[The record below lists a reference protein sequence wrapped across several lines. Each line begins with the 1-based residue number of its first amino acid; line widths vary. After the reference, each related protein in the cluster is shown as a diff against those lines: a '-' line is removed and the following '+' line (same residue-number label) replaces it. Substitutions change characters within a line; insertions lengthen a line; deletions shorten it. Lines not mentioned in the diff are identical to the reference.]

1 MWQNEDYPE
10 KPELVK
16 TNTPNNWGLTFLSIV
31 AFVGFFLLFFS
42 NRLDYVIAL
51 VLALLVH
58 EFGHF
63 LMMKRYHYENVRL
76 MFIPLLGAVVSGS
89 KDRYSQKE
97 SIWVVLFG
105 PLPGI
110 LMGTLGLFMGPYLH
124 NDFLM
129 AFSIILLTLNAINL
143 LPLDPLD
150 GGQLV
155 KILVMKQHDWYL
167 MIFALVSSLLLI
179 GLGIYIDDW
188 LISGFGFLL
197 GFRVRS
203 MQKTYELRKELT
215 EQEVDLKVSYN
226 DLSNR
231 DFFTI
236 SRYLL
241 LKKPGLQRLVEN
253 EPALSDQMM
262 ANLVKDVLI
271 TPVTMDMSLLARI
284 LIIGLWVGLLA
295 LPFIALILSN
305 NAWYFG

>member
-1 MWQNEDYPE
+1 MWQNDDYPE

-58 EFGHF
+58 ELGHF
-63 LMMKRYHYENVRL
+63 LMMKRYRYENVRL

-110 LMGTLGLFMGPYLH
+110 LLGTLGLFLGPYLH

-129 AFSIILLTLNAINL
+129 ALSIILLTLNAINL

-179 GLGIYIDDW
+179 VLGLYLNDW

-215 EQEVDLKVSYN
+215 EQGVDLKVSYN

-231 DFFTI
+231 DFFII
-236 SRYLL
+236 SRYLIQQR
-241 LKKPGLQRLVEN
+241 PGLQRLVEN
-253 EPALSDQMM
+253 EPAMSDQMV
-262 ANLVKDVLI
+262 ANLVKDILI
-271 TPVTMDMSLLARI
+271 APITTDMSIAARVLTVLLW
-284 LIIGLWVGLLA
+284 LVLLA

>member
-150 GGQLV
+150 GGQLM
-155 KILVMKQHDWYL
+155 KILVIKQHDWYL

-179 GLGIYIDDW
+179 GLGIYLDDW

-253 EPALSDQMM
+253 EPAMSDQVM

-271 TPVTMDMSLLARI
+271 TPITMDMSVLARV

>member
-110 LMGTLGLFMGPYLH
+110 LMGTLGLFMSPYLH

-167 MIFALVSSLLLI
+167 MIFALVSSFLLI
-179 GLGIYIDDW
+179 GLGIYLDDW

-253 EPALSDQMM
+253 EPAMSDQVM

-271 TPVTMDMSLLARI
+271 TPITMDMSVLSRV

-295 LPFIALILSN
+295 FPFIALILSN

>member
-1 MWQNEDYPE
+1 MWQNDDYPE

-58 EFGHF
+58 ELGHF
-63 LMMKRYHYENVRL
+63 LMMKRYRYENVRL

-110 LMGTLGLFMGPYLH
+110 LLGTLGLFLGPYLH

-129 AFSIILLTLNAINL
+129 ALSIILLTLNAINL

-179 GLGIYIDDW
+179 VLGLYLNDW

-215 EQEVDLKVSYN
+215 EQGVDLKVSYN

-236 SRYLL
+236 SRYLIQQR
-241 LKKPGLQRLVEN
+241 PGLQRLVEN
-253 EPALSDQMM
+253 EPAMSDQMV

-271 TPVTMDMSLLARI
+271 APITTDMSIAARVLTVLLW
-284 LIIGLWVGLLA
+284 LVLLA

>member
-1 MWQNEDYPE
+1 MWQNDDYPE

-51 VLALLVH
+51 VLGLLVH
-58 EFGHF
+58 ELGHF
-63 LMMKRYHYENVRL
+63 LMMKRYRYENVRL

-110 LMGTLGLFMGPYLH
+110 LLGTLGLFLGPYLH

-129 AFSIILLTLNAINL
+129 ALSIILLTLNAINL

-179 GLGIYIDDW
+179 VLGLYLNDW

-215 EQEVDLKVSYN
+215 EQGVDLKVSYN

-231 DFFTI
+231 DFFII
-236 SRYLL
+236 SRYLIQQR
-241 LKKPGLQRLVEN
+241 PGLQRLVEN
-253 EPALSDQMM
+253 EPAMSDQMV
-262 ANLVKDVLI
+262 ANLVKDILI
-271 TPVTMDMSLLARI
+271 APITTDMSIAARVLTVLLW
-284 LIIGLWVGLLA
+284 LVLLA

>member
-1 MWQNEDYPE
+1 MWQNDDYPE

-58 EFGHF
+58 ELGHF
-63 LMMKRYHYENVRL
+63 LMMKRYRYENVRL

-110 LMGTLGLFMGPYLH
+110 LLGTLGLFLGPYLH

-129 AFSIILLTLNAINL
+129 ALSIILLTLNAINL

-179 GLGIYIDDW
+179 ILGLYLNDW

-215 EQEVDLKVSYN
+215 EQGVDLKVSYN

-236 SRYLL
+236 SRYLIQQR
-241 LKKPGLQRLVEN
+241 PGLQRLVEN
-253 EPALSDQMM
+253 EPAMSDQMV

-271 TPVTMDMSLLARI
+271 APITTDMSIAARVLTVLLW
-284 LIIGLWVGLLA
+284 LVLLA

>member
-31 AFVGFFLLFFS
+31 AFIGFFLLFFS

-110 LMGTLGLFMGPYLH
+110 LLGTLGLFMGPYLH

-155 KILVMKQHDWYL
+155 KILVMKQRDWYL

-179 GLGIYIDDW
+179 GLGIYLDDW

-253 EPALSDQMM
+253 EPAMSDQVM
-262 ANLVKDVLI
+262 ANLVKEVLI
-271 TPVTMDMSLLARI
+271 TPITMDMSVLARV

>member
-1 MWQNEDYPE
+1 MWQNDDYPE

-58 EFGHF
+58 ELGHF
-63 LMMKRYHYENVRL
+63 LMMKRYRYENVRL

-110 LMGTLGLFMGPYLH
+110 LLGTLGLFLGPYLH

-129 AFSIILLTLNAINL
+129 ALSIILLTLNAINL

-179 GLGIYIDDW
+179 VLGLYLNDW

-215 EQEVDLKVSYN
+215 EQGVDLKVSYN

-231 DFFTI
+231 DFFII
-236 SRYLL
+236 SRYLIQQR
-241 LKKPGLQRLVEN
+241 PGLQRLVEN
-253 EPALSDQMM
+253 EPAMSDQMV
-262 ANLVKDVLI
+262 ANLVKDILI
-271 TPVTMDMSLLARI
+271 TPITTDMSIAARVLTVLLW
-284 LIIGLWVGLLA
+284 LVLLA

>member
-1 MWQNEDYPE
+1 MWQNDDYPE

-58 EFGHF
+58 ELGHF
-63 LMMKRYHYENVRL
+63 LMMKRYRYENVRL

-110 LMGTLGLFMGPYLH
+110 LLGTLGLFLGPYLH
-124 NDFLM
+124 NNFLM
-129 AFSIILLTLNAINL
+129 ALSIILLTLNAINL

-179 GLGIYIDDW
+179 VLGLYLNDW

-215 EQEVDLKVSYN
+215 EQGVDLKVSYN

-236 SRYLL
+236 SRYLIQQR
-241 LKKPGLQRLVEN
+241 PGLQRLVEN
-253 EPALSDQMM
+253 EPAMSDQMV

-271 TPVTMDMSLLARI
+271 APITTDMSIAARVLTVLLW
-284 LIIGLWVGLLA
+284 LVLLA

>member
-1 MWQNEDYPE
+1 
-10 KPELVK
+10 
-16 TNTPNNWGLTFLSIV
+16 
-31 AFVGFFLLFFS
+31 
-42 NRLDYVIAL
+42 
-51 VLALLVH
+51 
-58 EFGHF
+58 
-63 LMMKRYHYENVRL
+63 

-110 LMGTLGLFMGPYLH
+110 LLGTLGLFLGPYLH
-124 NDFLM
+124 NNFLM
-129 AFSIILLTLNAINL
+129 ALSIILLTLNAINL

-179 GLGIYIDDW
+179 VLGLYLNDW

-215 EQEVDLKVSYN
+215 EQGVDLKVSYN

-236 SRYLL
+236 SRYLIQQR
-241 LKKPGLQRLVEN
+241 PGLQRLVEN
-253 EPALSDQMM
+253 EPAMSDQMV

-271 TPVTMDMSLLARI
+271 APITTDMSIAARFLTVLLW
-284 LIIGLWVGLLA
+284 LVLLA